1 MDAQQLISEFLNSD
15 HGAQAVQALGA
26 QGIGEADAQQLL
38 GHAAAAVHEH
48 AEQQQA
54 SGGLMGEHAG
64 KSFFSAFAA
73 GLVRGDGFFKSLM
86 DGGEG
91 VLTGRVAESL
101 AARAGVD
108 PSTAST
114 IAAAATPYILGF
126 LKQRMG

>member
-1 MDAQQLISEFLNSD
+1 
-15 HGAQAVQALGA
+15 
-26 QGIGEADAQQLL
+26 
-38 GHAAAAVHEH
+38 
-48 AEQQQA
+48 
-54 SGGLMGEHAG
+54 MGEHAG

>member
-15 HGAQAVQALGA
+15 HGAQAVQALAA
-26 QGIGEADAQQLL
+26 QGISADDAQEML

-48 AEQQQA
+48 AEQQNA
-54 SGGLMGEHAG
+54 GLLGEHAG
-64 KSFFSAFAA
+64 KSFVSAFAA
-73 GLVRGDGFFKSLM
+73 GLVRGDGFFKSLVE
-86 DGGEG
+86 GGEG
-91 VLTGRVAESL
+91 VMTGRVAEAL

-126 LKQRMG
+126 LKQRLG